1 MAGHSKA
8 EIVSAVKAVF
18 ANKQL
23 PDIENGNL
31 VLMMSEA
38 TPVVRRA
45 VLWSGGLAAGQA
57 RMECFETTGRARRFP
72 AAKSIHRSRGSAAGL
87 VNSALVLH

>member
-1 MAGHSKA
+1 MAGYSNA
-8 EIVSAVKAVF
+8 EIVSAIEAAF
-18 ANKQL
+18 ADKQL

-45 VLWSGGLAAGQA
+45 VLWSGGLAAGQS
-57 RMECFETTGRARRFP
+57 RMECFNIT
-72 AAKSIHRSRGSAAGL
+72 GSADGM
-87 VNSALVLH
+87 SGGKEYTPRIFQT